1 MHGINYKKLDNSLS
15 IVELHILKPKSLVN
29 YLSKFL
35 LQVMKKDG
43 EFYPPTKF
51 SSYSYIYFI
60 CWFFYLNKVLKK
72 IDGAMFVVVCNKTNI
87 FQALGRVIWS
97 REVAQDVEICNLS
110 LKFNM
115 YALMAPLKEWKWLWM
130 KPLTNLWLLDLG
142 EVSHK

>member
-1 MHGINYKKLDNSLS
+1 MS

-87 FQALGRVIWS
+87 FQALGRVI
-97 REVAQDVEICNLS
+97 
-110 LKFNM
+110 
-115 YALMAPLKEWKWLWM
+115 
-130 KPLTNLWLLDLG
+130 
-142 EVSHK
+142 